1 MLDIE
6 PSKDFGAD
14 LILSGKLHKYWN
26 GLLKEGD
33 LLYMPRGVIHY
44 GKTLP
49 SKPGKETEGQHSLHI
64 TVSNQQHNSW
74 ADLLQAGIRKS
85 LKRMV

>member
-1 MLDIE
+1 
-6 PSKDFGAD
+6 
-14 LILSGKLHKYWN
+14 
-26 GLLKEGD
+26 
-33 LLYMPRGVIHY
+33 LYMPRGVIHY

-49 SKPGKETEGQHSLHI
+49 SKPGKETECQHSLHI

-74 ADLLQAGIRKS
+74 ADLLQAGINKS